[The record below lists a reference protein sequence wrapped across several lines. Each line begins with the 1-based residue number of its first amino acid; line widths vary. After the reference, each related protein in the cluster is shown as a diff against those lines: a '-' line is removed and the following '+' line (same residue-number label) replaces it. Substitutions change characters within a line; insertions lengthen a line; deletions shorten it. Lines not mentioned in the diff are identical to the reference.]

1 VKKVDNLILNYEL
14 DYVKILQND
23 DNISIVQLDL
33 LHLGINRKKCDISK
47 ECINKSLPSFFN
59 KPIIYRL
66 NNAFFTEESTDV
78 VEHARTEQQQKNIF
92 IGGTIP
98 ESSPIEFIEKNG
110 KTYLRMIGVIH
121 KLYQPV
127 LLNILKNRGGEVK
140 ISIELKVID
149 GEKNTNGIL
158 VIKQFKLASVCLL
171 GEEFIEGIEKSNLV
185 VTKFS
190 LSDYNNFYLSFAKK
204 TITNFP
210 KQGDNKDISLEN
222 SKHKQFDYDFALK
235 IKEQYSSIWHS
246 GGEEFGNQAFVLW
259 GKAKSGDDSKSIK
272 NWIKRRESFGARHNK
287 DVNLPGIV
295 ANMKWGTI
303 VSNGEAYMKNIIKEA
318 IDKLEKKEDKE
329 LKNTT
334 LDFIAKEK
342 LGTEQTIK
350 INKSKEAMSDSAWGN
365 EDKPQLKKDCLM
377 AKNWKTLCKA
387 VFLRCDKEY
396 LEGTEGALGYP
407 VMEKKGDEV
416 IYNRNGLASARA
428 YAVKNNE
435 SEILSDL
442 KSIYKH
448 LNLEW
453 DNEKEGEK
461 VDNSKIENT
470 EEIQTNVEEVD
481 EIKTNATKEV
491 EEINTNTEEEIDKT
505 EKSEK
510 DKEVE
515 ENCKNCISLEEE
527 LKNVKEELVK
537 YKRIEEEQKMS
548 SLLESYS
555 HCFSKEEKEDISSEI
570 NKNSYEELEKKIDN
584 KIKEFV
590 AKMKD
595 IKPEDKKEDVKNE
608 DKEEIKN
615 TVTFSVSPFGVNKTY
630 DFSKN
635 LGEKSGLDEIINNS
649 GVKIKK

>member
-1 VKKVDNLILNYEL
+1 MEDILKQQLDIDYMKLLYE
-14 DYVKILQND
+14 DESV
-23 DNISIVQLDL
+23 SIVECLL
-33 LHLGINRKKCDISK
+33 LHEGVNRNKCRIPHNVIINA
-47 ECINKSLPSFFN
+47 LPSLAN
-59 KPIIYRL
+59 KPIWGIP
-66 NNAFFTEESTDV
+66 NNKFMIESSTDFI
-78 VEHARTEQQQKNIF
+78 EHARKTEDRERIMIF
-92 IGGTIP
+92 GVFP
-98 ESSPIEFIEKNG
+98 ESGVKNAEFVEFNG
-110 KTYLRMIGVIH
+110 KTYLKV
-121 KLYQPV
+121 QAV
-127 LLNILKNRGGEVK
+127 LFKFYAPIAMSILKNRDGNTK
-140 ISIELKVID
+140 ISIEISVKGSQD
-149 GEKNTNGIL
+149 EFGIL
-158 VIKQFKLASVCLL
+158 DI
-171 GEEFIEGIEKSNLV
+171 EEMEFISATCLGFNIPEGIENSQLNIV
-185 VTKFS
+185 RFS
-190 LSDYNNFYLSFAKK
+190 IDDAIRDYNNFYLSFVKK
-204 TITNFP
+204 PITNFP

-222 SKHKQFDYDFALK
+222 SKYEQFDYDFALK
-235 IKEQYSSIWHS
+235 IKEQYPSIW
-246 GGEEFGNQAFVLW
+246 NIA
-259 GKAKSGDDSKSIK
+259 GKDIDDQSFNYWSKTKENDNSKSIQ
-272 NWIKRRESFGARHNK
+272 NWIKRRESFTSRHHKNT
-287 DVNLPGIV
+287 DLINVVL
-295 ANMKWGTI
+295 NMKWGS
-303 VSNGEAYMKNIIKEA
+303 VVNSEEYMKNTI
-318 IDKLEKKEDKE
+318 L
-329 LKNTT
+329 N
-334 LDFIAKEK
+334 FIAKEK
-342 LGTEQTIK
+342 LGTEQAIK
-350 INKSKEAMSDSAWGN
+350 VNKSKEAMSDSVWSDEN
-365 EDKPQLKKDCLM
+365 KSQLKKDCLM

-396 LEGTEGALGYP
+396 LEGIEGALGYP

-416 IYNRNGLASARA
+416 VYNRNGLASARA

-481 EIKTNATKEV
+481 EIKTNATEEV

-505 EKSEK
+505 EESEK

-515 ENCKNCISLEEE
+515 ENCKNCMSLEEE

-570 NKNSYEELEKKIDN
+570 NKNSYEEFEKKIDN

-615 TVTFSVSPFGVNKTY
+615 TITFSVSPFGVSKTY

>member
-1 VKKVDNLILNYEL
+1 MSNLILDYNL
-14 DYVKILQND
+14 DYIKILQND
-23 DNISIVQLDL
+23 DDVSIVQLDL
-33 LHLGINRKKCDISK
+33 LHLGINRNKCDISK
-47 ECINKSLPSFFN
+47 ECINKSISTFFN

-78 VEHARTEQQQKNIF
+78 VEHARTEQQQKNTF

-98 ESSPIEFIEKNG
+98 ESSPIEFVEKNG

-127 LLNILKNRGGEVK
+127 LLNILKNRGGEVNV
-140 ISIELKVID
+140 SIELKVID

-158 VIKQFKLASVCLL
+158 VIKQFKLASICIL
-171 GEEFIEGIEKSNLV
+171 GEEFIEGIEGSSLV

-190 LSDYNNFYLSFAKK
+190 LSDYNNFYLSFSKNP
-204 TITNFP
+204 ITNFP
-210 KQGDNKDISLEN
+210 KQGDNKYINLEN
-222 SKHKQFDYDFALK
+222 SKYEQFDYDFAFK
-235 IKEQYSSIWHS
+235 IKEQHPSIWNIA
-246 GGEEFGNQAFVLW
+246 GKEIDNQAFDYW
-259 GKAKSGDDSKSIK
+259 SKTKESNNSKSIQ
-272 NWIKRRESFGARHNK
+272 NWIKRRESFVSRHQKSTDLEN
-287 DVNLPGIV
+287 VVL
-295 ANMKWGTI
+295 NMKWGSI
-303 VSNGEAYMKNIIKEA
+303 VNSEEYMKNTIEKA
-318 IDKLEKKEDKE
+318 INKKNSDDSQNLEFV
-329 LKNTT
+329 L
-334 LDFIAKEK
+334 KEK
-342 LGTEQTIK
+342 LGTGQTIE
-350 INKSKEAMSDSAWGN
+350 INKNKEAISESAWGEEN
-365 EDKPQLKKDCLM
+365 KSQLKKDCLM

-396 LEGTEGALGYP
+396 LEGIEGALGYP
-407 VMEKKGDEV
+407 VMEKRGNEV
-416 IYNRNGLASARA
+416 VYNRNGLASAKA
-428 YAVKNNE
+428 YATKNNE

-448 LNLEW
+448 LGLGW

-470 EEIQTNVEEVD
+470 EEIQTNTEDVE
-481 EIKTNATKEV
+481 EIKTNIEETEEVKTNV
-491 EEINTNTEEEIDKT
+491 EEAEEVAE
-505 EKSEK
+505 SEK
-510 DKEVE
+510 EEVE
-515 ENCKNCISLEEE
+515 ENCKNCMSLEEE

-548 SLLESYS
+548 TLLESYS
-555 HCFSKEEKEDISSEI
+555 HCFSKEEKEDISAEI
-570 NKNSYEELEKKIDN
+570 NKNSYEEFEKKIDN

-595 IKPEDKKEDVKNE
+595 IKPEDKKEEVKNE

-615 TVTFSVSPFGVNKTY
+615 TLTFSVSPFGVSKPY